1 MLFEVVSS
9 MVDAWIVLV
18 TSAQSLYGSPGS
30 STVETIGRKRRN
42 NDEDRYDESG

>member
-30 STVETIGRKRRN
+30 SKGGDDGGEEK
-42 NDEDRYDESG
+42 EQ